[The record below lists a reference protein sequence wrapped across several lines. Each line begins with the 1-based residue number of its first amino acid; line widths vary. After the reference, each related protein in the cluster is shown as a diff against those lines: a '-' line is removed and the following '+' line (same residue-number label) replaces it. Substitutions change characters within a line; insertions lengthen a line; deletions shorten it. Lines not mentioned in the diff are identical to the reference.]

1 MWAVTIKSVTFEGLV
16 RLSDDTARQI
26 VAIPVGEQLNIE
38 QIDTAIKALHAQR
51 YFEDIWIEEDGG
63 HLTIHVKEKPS
74 IARIELEGV
83 GQNDKDTILGLLGVR
98 TGMMYDEAGIEQAKT
113 HIRQFFEAKGYFD
126 SVVEAK
132 SEPLNEDERS
142 LRVTFNVNR
151 GEKIIIRSF
160 QMCGAE
166 ALGYGDV
173 ELDLANKERE
183 FLGWFWGFNSGEL
196 KIHELPM
203 DSNRIKDT
211 YMKKG
216 FLDAQ
221 VSPPFLRTYPDSFNA
236 SLSYHI
242 DEGEAYTID
251 SIAYKAPE
259 GMLDEEALSSELL
272 LEEGK
277 IINIAHLRRDLEKIE
292 TMVADQG
299 YAFVR
304 VYPDLQQDKEA
315 KKVSIIYHVT
325 PGEKVYVRNVRIS
338 GNSRTIDRVIRR
350 ELYLTEGSL
359 YSRSDLVDS
368 RNAIRRTGYFEDTTI
383 QEERVGKD
391 QVDLLV
397 SVVETNTGAISGG
410 IGYGTSKGVLLSG
423 SVSDG
428 NIFGSGLKGTVM
440 IERSDDELSGRISLT
455 NPRVFDSVYNL
466 GGSIY
471 AEDNSWTNYDEE
483 VLGFNI
489 SGGRKFGR
497 YTTANLMYTLEETT
511 LSALSQS
518 LIDLGYK
525 EEASL
530 KSSITPSISYNN
542 TDDYYLPRSGIDASA
557 SLEYAGIGGDQQFV
571 KNQYRF
577 AYFYGLRDSWDY
589 DLILRYKAR
598 FAVVWDNGELPLYE
612 RLYLGGISS
621 VRGFDSRSIS
631 PKDSSG
637 ELLGGEIYFANS
649 IEASFPLV
657 ERFQMR
663 GALFF
668 DYGMIGESDLS
679 EETRASAGISLEWIS
694 PLGPISLIFAE
705 PLKSEDGDE
714 TTSFEFT
721 IGRQF

>member
-1 MWAVTIKSVTFEGLV
+1 LLKIGYLIPLLLSTSLWAVTVKSISFEGLV
-16 RLSDDTARQI
+16 RLSKDTALQI
-26 VAIPVGEQLNIE
+26 AAIPLGQELNIE
-38 QIDTAIKALHAQR
+38 QVDEAIKALHEQR
-51 YFEDIWIEEDGG
+51 YFEDIWVEEDAG
-63 HLTIHVKEKPS
+63 HLTIYVKEKPS

-98 TGMMYDEAGIEQAKT
+98 IGMMYDETGIEQAKN

-132 SEPLNEDERS
+132 NEPLNEDGTFVHE
-142 LRVTFNVNR
+142 RVTCR
-151 GEKIIIRSF
+151 YKDDIKEYHR
-160 QMCGAE
+160 E
-166 ALGYGDV
+166 DV
-173 ELDLANKERE
+173 D
-183 FLGWFWGFNSGEL
+183 FMDVSWGFNSGEL

-203 DSNRIKDT
+203 DSNRIKDV
-211 YMKKG
+211 YMKEG

-221 VSPPFLRTYPDSFNA
+221 VSAPFLRTYPDSFNA

-242 DEGEAYTID
+242 NEGEAYTID
-251 SIAYKAPE
+251 SITYKAPE
-259 GMLDEEALSSELL
+259 GLLNEEALAETLL
-272 LEEGK
+272 LEEGET
-277 IINIAHLRRDLEKIE
+277 ININHLRRDLEKIE

-315 KKVSIIYHVT
+315 KKVNIVYNIA
-325 PGEKVYVRNVRIS
+325 PGEKVYIRNVRIA
-338 GNSRTIDRVIRR
+338 GNSRTIDRVVRR
-350 ELYLTEGSL
+350 ELYLTEGNM
-359 YSRSDLVDS
+359 YSRTDLVDS
-368 RNAIRRTGYFEDTTI
+368 QNAIRRTGYFEDATI
-383 QEERVGKD
+383 QEERVNKD

-397 SVVETNTGAISGG
+397 KVVETNTGSISGG
-410 IGYGTSKGVLLSG
+410 IGYGTSQGILLSA

-489 SGGRKFGR
+489 SGGRKIGR
-497 YTTANLMYTLEETT
+497 YTTVNLLYTLEETT

-518 LIDLGYK
+518 LIDLGYE

-530 KSSITPSISYNN
+530 KSSIAPSISYNN
-542 TDDYYLPRSGIDASA
+542 TDDYYLPRSGIDAST
-557 SLEYAGIGGDQQFV
+557 SLEYAGIGGDQKFV

-577 AYFYGLRDSWDY
+577 AYFHGFRDSWDY

-612 RLYLGGISS
+612 RLYLGGINSI
-621 VRGFDSRSIS
+621 RGFDSRSIS

-649 IEASFPLV
+649 VEASFPLI

-668 DYGMIGESDLS
+668 DYGMIGESDLV
-679 EETRASAGISLEWIS
+679 EETRASAGVSLEWIS

-705 PLKSEDGDE
+705 PLKSESGDD